1 MTQKPAAPT
10 PRTPFAAKLVI
21 GLSCLNLLALCLV
34 NYLLYLVSE
43 TWWVGTVLTYSPR
56 APLLIPTLILLL
68 ASLIWHRY
76 SLGMNLVSAGIVL
89 VPIMGLSLPL
99 DLWLNG
105 APVSEGEMVLKIVS
119 CNVQSFQPNFG
130 KIIAEIQAIKP
141 DVVVLQEAFGD
152 HDWLS
157 DPQFRDWHSVHHGQ
171 YWVASRYRVS
181 LLSDCEVT
189 QFGGRLAGML
199 AQIETPAGPITLGNI
214 HQMTARVGLKQLNL
228 ETLRNGRGAQE
239 LEDLVAERHLESNAI
254 RVAVN
259 SVRTSSPLI
268 VCGDF
273 NVPTSSKLFRKHW
286 GDLKSSY
293 DSAGLGYGYT
303 IPCQGNR
310 LWPDQTPW
318 ARIDH
323 ILCSQDWLVRAC
335 QVGTSNGSDH
345 RLITATLVLKGE
357 TSH

>member
-68 ASLIWHRY
+68 AALIWHRY

-105 APVSEGEMVLKIVS
+105 APVTEGEMVLKIVS
-119 CNVQSFQPNFG
+119 CNVQSFQPDFG

-199 AQIETPAGPITLGNI
+199 AQIDLPHAAAAKLAHDRVASENLTC
-214 HQMTARVGLKQLNL
+214 HQRHGGILSAALHSRSKTARAAILIGCPWPDRQRLAGRPHFQFYDSFRAHKFGMLNG
-228 ETLRNGRGAQE
+228 EIGGVAENGRR
-239 LEDLVAERHLESNAI
+239 LSLESLDM
-254 RVAVN
+254 R
-259 SVRTSSPLI
+259 
-268 VCGDF
+268 C
-273 NVPTSSKLFRKHW
+273 
-286 GDLKSSY
+286 
-293 DSAGLGYGYT
+293 DSIG
-303 IPCQGNR
+303 
-310 LWPDQTPW
+310 
-318 ARIDH
+318 
-323 ILCSQDWLVRAC
+323 
-335 QVGTSNGSDH
+335 
-345 RLITATLVLKGE
+345 
-357 TSH
+357 